1 MTTNNYPYVTL
12 NNGVK
17 MPQLGFGVFQITDP
31 EQCEQAVLEALQAGY
46 RLIDTAQAYY
56 NEEAV
61 GRAIKRSGIPREEIF
76 ITTKLWISDAKEGQA
91 YQAFTESARKLGV
104 DYIDLY
110 LIHQPV
116 GDVFGAWR
124 DLEKLYA
131 EGKVKALGISNFA
144 PDQVM
149 NLMLFNKVKP
159 AVNQIEMHP
168 FFQREEVKQ
177 FLEEN
182 DIVTES
188 WASFAEGRNH
198 IFTNPVLEQIAKA
211 HNKSVAQV
219 ILRWLLQRG
228 VVVIPK
234 SVTPSR
240 IQENFNV
247 FDFSLTEE
255 QMAQI
260 KELDTNTSLFFDH
273 RTPEVVKFLAEYK

>member
-1 MTTNNYPYVTL
+1 MSTNYPYVTL

-17 MPQLGFGVFQITDP
+17 MPQLGFGVFQVTD
-31 EQCEQAVLEALQAGY
+31 EVQCEEVVLEALQAGY
-46 RLIDTAQAYY
+46 RMIDTAQAYM

-76 ITTKLWISDAKEGQA
+76 VTTKLWVSDASEEKA
-91 YQAFTESARKLGV
+91 KQAFARSLEKLGL

-124 DLEKLYA
+124 AMEELYQ
-131 EGKVKALGISNFA
+131 EGKIRAIGVSNFA
-144 PDQVM
+144 PDQIM

-168 FFQREEVKQ
+168 FYQREDVRA

-182 DIVTES
+182 GVVTES
-188 WASFAEGRNH
+188 WASFAEGRNN
-198 IFTNPVLEQIAKA
+198 IFTNPVLSEIAQA
-211 HNKSVAQV
+211 HGKSVAQV
-219 ILRWLLQRG
+219 ILKWLLQRN

-234 SVTPSR
+234 SVTSSR
-240 IQENFNV
+240 IKENLNS
-247 FDFSLTEE
+247 FDFELTAEE
-255 QMAQI
+255 MERI
-260 KELDTNTSLFFDH
+260 KTLDLNQSLFIDH
-273 RTPEVVKFLAEYK
+273 RSPEAVKYLSTYKS